1 MNRTMQELE
10 KTRRELDQVTKTILS
25 IEEDRDMW
33 KKLFEDFNRKQGQKI
48 ERREYKERSERLAL
62 TTAVEK
68 AIPAMFLVSSP

>member
-68 AIPAMFLVSSP
+68 AIPAMFLVGSP